1 MGRIEA
7 ICLSILDRF
16 TKNKYFVTKS
26 ELRIRV
32 LCYHEKLPMQALF
45 DALQPGDAD
54 GTLAHAVDPGRL
66 PAHVAIIMDG
76 NGRWAKRRGLP
87 RVAGHTAGMRSVRVA
102 IETCSQLGIGA
113 LTLYAFSVEN
123 WKRPRAEVEMLW
135 RLLRAYLR
143 SELPELIANGIRL
156 NVIGRVEELPEQV
169 RADLAEAVA
178 ATSRNPTAAN
188 HGLLVNLAINYSGRA
203 EIVDA
208 VKALVDD
215 AKRGDAIVDEAA
227 ISARLYTAGI
237 ADPDLLIRTSGE
249 MRVSNFLLWQIA
261 YAELYVTDT
270 LWPDFT
276 RADLLRAVLDYQK
289 RDRRFGG
296 LGTHT
301 ASGDSPPSS
310 ALSAEAGSS
319 AITVVDEPRAEALGL
334 PAR

>member
-1 MGRIEA
+1 
-7 ICLSILDRF
+7 
-16 TKNKYFVTKS
+16 
-26 ELRIRV
+26 
-32 LCYHEKLPMQALF
+32 MQALF
-45 DALQPGDAD
+45 EALTPGDED
-54 GTLAHAVDPGRL
+54 ETLARAVDPGRL
-66 PAHVAIIMDG
+66 PAHIAIIMDG
-76 NGRWAKRRGLP
+76 NGRWAKHRGLP

-102 IETCSQLGIGA
+102 IETCSQLEVGA

-135 RLLRAYLR
+135 RLLRTYLR

-156 NVIGRVEELPEQV
+156 NVIGRTGDLPSQV
-169 RADLAEAVA
+169 RADLEQATA
-178 ATSRNPTAAN
+178 ATARNPKSGAP
-188 HGLLVNLAINYSGRA
+188 GLLVNLAINYGGRT

-208 VKALVDD
+208 VKALVED
-215 AKRGDAIVDEAA
+215 ARRADRMADVIIDEAA

-289 RDRRFGG
+289 RNRRFGG
-296 LGTHT
+296 LGAPAPNGLSWHSEPQRADSNT
-301 ASGDSPPSS
+301 A
-310 ALSAEAGSS
+310 A
-319 AITVVDEPRAEALGL
+319 EPRAEALGL